1 MLQPTVQRYFLYSQ
15 TTDMR
20 KGIDSLCGL
29 VRNKMKGNL
38 LSGDGF
44 VFLNSRRD
52 RLKLLVWDRTGFVLY
67 YKRLSQGTYERP
79 KQEQLGKNQ
88 SITPTQLMCMLEGIQ
103 LSSVRYRKRYALK
116 KTG

>member
-1 MLQPTVQRYFLYSQ
+1 MLQPTIQRYFLYNHS
-15 TTDMR
+15 TDMR

-29 VRNKMKGNL
+29 VRNKMGGDL

-44 VFLNSRRD
+44 VFLNSKRD

-67 YKRLSQGTYERP
+67 YKRLSKGTYERLSAQKSAKSQP
-79 KQEQLGKNQ
+79 L
-88 SITPTQLMCMLEGIQ
+88 TATQLMCMLEGIQ
-103 LSSVRYRKRYALK
+103 LSSVRYRKRYTLK

>member
-1 MLQPTVQRYFLYSQ
+1 MLQPTIQRYFLYNHS
-15 TTDMR
+15 TDMR

-29 VRNKMKGNL
+29 VRNKMGGDL

-44 VFLNSRRD
+44 VFLNSNRD

-67 YKRLSQGTYERP
+67 YKRLSKGTYERP
-79 KQEQLGKNQ
+79 KAEKISKSQ

-103 LSSVRYRKRYALK
+103 LSSVHYRKRYELK